1 MIVTLF
7 WVGYLVVAFAGPPTV
22 LRILL
27 TDHHKRGE
35 FAEIGTGIY
44 IVALLFVG
52 AILNADAILPATITF
67 AVATLLWIVSL
78 RYKWEIE

>member
-7 WVGYLVVAFAGPPTV
+7 WIGYLVAAFAGPPTV

-27 TDHHKRGE
+27 TDHRKRGE

-44 IVALLFVG
+44 IVVLLFVG
-52 AILNADAILPATITF
+52 AILNAGAISVAFTTF
-67 AVATLLWIVSL
+67 AVGTLLWVASL
-78 RYKWEIE
+78 RYRWDL